1 MTAEQM
7 NDMTIEQENS
17 QKEKS
22 RRLDA
27 FYWAGALI
35 WVGLVFWAD
44 SQGVLPQ
51 IGDSSAWTWIFLGGG
66 VAGLL
71 LNFYSYSSPTYAN
84 PTKGD
89 YIWSG
94 LLLLLGLGGLITFN
108 IPWPLILILVGVVF
122 LVKALLH
129 HRQ

>member
-44 SQGVLPQ
+44 SQDVLPQ

-66 VAGLL
+66 AAGLL
-71 LNFYSYSSPTYAN
+71 LNFYSYSSPAYAN
-84 PTKGD
+84 PTTGRLHLVRLTAPPRPRRSD
-89 YIWSG
+89 H
-94 LLLLLGLGGLITFN
+94 LLIFPG
-108 IPWPLILILVGVVF
+108 P
-122 LVKALLH
+122 
-129 HRQ
+129 